1 MKQFLII
8 IGIFWGSLLA
18 AGPAFADDAKS
29 LQDNRRELEQIKS
42 QMSEARRK
50 VDSLRTVEKKL
61 QKAVAKYGDQ
71 VSRTRKVVGTL
82 EKQLT
87 GVRGEIN
94 ANSTSLAEAGDRL
107 LRIKETF
114 VDLLVEYY
122 HSVRAAASPD
132 WWDFAQY
139 TAQKRLAYYLAALSG
154 ASTRE
159 IGETTVSLQR
169 LTQQVDSLK
178 RADAGLSRLR
188 KEKKAK
194 INLDLALK
202 EKEESSLGSV
212 RRQTSM
218 LQDRLSSLSEAARQM
233 EDIIARI
240 EQAQKKK
247 AATKSLPRF
256 GSGSFAS
263 LAGRLTMPID
273 GEIVSSFG
281 WKTDKTTKLKSF
293 SPGVDIRPS
302 KTARIVAACAAGR
315 VAYVG
320 TLRGYATFVILEH
333 DDGYFTTYAGLSRAA
348 VEMDDLVQSGQ
359 MVGDRGDGPVHFEIR
374 RGREH
379 LDPVLWLDINGL

>member
-1 MKQFLII
+1 MKQSLFV
-8 IGIFWGSLLA
+8 IGIFWSGLLA
-18 AGPAFADDAKS
+18 AGQATGDDAKS
-29 LQDNRRELEQIKS
+29 LQDNRHELEQIKS
-42 QMSEARRK
+42 QMTEARRK
-50 VDSLRTVEKKL
+50 VDSLRTVEKNL

-71 VSRTRKVVGTL
+71 VSRTRKVVGNL
-82 EKQLT
+82 EKQLA

-94 ANSTSLAEAGDRL
+94 ANSTSLADAGDRL

-122 HSVRAAASPD
+122 HSLRVAASPD
-132 WWDFAQY
+132 WWDFEQY
-139 TAQKRLAYYLAALSG
+139 TTQKRLTYYLAALSG
-154 ASTRE
+154 ASIRE

-178 RADAGLSRLR
+178 RADAGLSHLR

-263 LAGRLTMPID
+263 LEGRLTMPID
-273 GEIVSSFG
+273 GTIVSSFG

-302 KTARIVAACAAGR
+302 KAARTVAACAPGR

-379 LDPVLWLDINGL
+379 LDPVLWLDINGF